1 MRLDEA
7 LSLAF
12 ETHDK
17 WREGKGSVTARINA
31 DHLLRVLGN
40 DFDVNETNSAT
51 FAFVT
56 TQLKAEDYAP
66 STINKITSV
75 LSRLLTELRQ
85 TGHQAPDVKFKRQ
98 RIVETRPDFYKEDEI
113 EALLAVATLQPD
125 FMLLHD
131 SIVFAL
137 KTGCRQGEMIKLT
150 VDDVNIQRREICFVD
165 TKDGTDHWLKMHD
178 DLVPVLERRMDQL
191 VDQRLFPWDNP
202 DKLLR
207 EFKRI
212 AKLAGIKPGRV
223 WHTLRHTTATWM
235 CERGV
240 PLRSI
245 MGVLNHSQMSTTLRY
260 AKASD
265 KAVAAA
271 IDAM

>member
-1 MRLDEA
+1 M
-7 LSLAF
+7 
-12 ETHDK
+12 
-17 WREGKGSVTARINA
+17 
-31 DHLLRVLGN
+31 
-40 DFDVNETNSAT
+40 
-51 FAFVT
+51 
-56 TQLKAEDYAP
+56 
-66 STINKITSV
+66 
-75 LSRLLTELRQ
+75 
-85 TGHQAPDVKFKRQ
+85 
-98 RIVETRPDFYKEDEI
+98 
-113 EALLAVATLQPD
+113 
-125 FMLLHD
+125 M
-131 SIVFAL
+131 
-137 KTGCRQGEMIKLT
+137 KLT
-150 VDDVNIQRREICFVD
+150 VNDISIDRKEICFID

-178 DLVPVLERRMDQL
+178 ELIPVLERRMEQL
-191 VDQRLFPWDNP
+191 VDERLFPWDNP

-212 AKLAGIKPGRV
+212 ARLAGIEPGRV